1 MPKIQW
7 TNLPPALRQHLFDRL
22 EERKITAEDLYQL
35 KLWRES
41 EPDAP
46 EGEWY
51 KDFGSFKICGEGK
64 FPKTFLLKGQAARGK
79 ALTSSRKHNPRDKR
93 PEPGQLVVLTKLPPR
108 FLDDLPKEDQQAISH
123 IVGKPIR
130 LNEYDED
137 GRAELEFT
145 DSNGVIHSIWVDPD
159 FIRSLT

>member
-22 EERKITAEDLYQL
+22 AERRITAEDLYQL

-64 FPKTFLLKGQAARGK
+64 FPKTFLLKGQVAKGK
-79 ALTSSRKHNPRDKR
+79 AL
-93 PEPGQLVVLTKLPPR
+93 
-108 FLDDLPKEDQQAISH
+108 
-123 IVGKPIR
+123 
-130 LNEYDED
+130 
-137 GRAELEFT
+137 
-145 DSNGVIHSIWVDPD
+145 
-159 FIRSLT
+159 